1 MIPLVAVLFGAS
13 CAVAWYSVTRCRGG
27 RRRVSLMIAASALFF
42 CGIFAFGQALRDV
55 GYITAGRSEYAAEI
69 QSDVKSFAVRK
80 GEIITIPL
88 MLSNRGSVRW
98 SSDAKENPFFLSWH
112 ILTSGGD
119 MHRYENPRI
128 AFPSPVEPDHGLS
141 VMIPFDAAASN
152 LSPGSYIIEFDV
164 VREGVAWF
172 ATRGSATLR
181 IGVVVLDQIDETQP
195 LTEGS
200 MR

>member
-1 MIPLVAVLFGAS
+1 MIPLLVVLFGAS
-13 CAVAWYSVTRCRGG
+13 GVVAWYAVMRCRGG

-69 QSDVKSFAVRK
+69 QSDVKSLAVRK

-88 MLSNRGSVRW
+88 ILSNRGSARW

-112 ILTSGGD
+112 ILSSSGA
-119 MHRYENPRI
+119 MLRYDNPRI
-128 AFPSPVEPDHGLS
+128 AFPSAVEPDHGVGVTVPLDPS
-141 VMIPFDAAASN
+141 LLD
-152 LSPGSYIIEFDV
+152 LSPGTYVMEFDV

-181 IGVVVLDQIDETQP
+181 IGLVVLGQ
-195 LTEGS
+195 
-200 MR
+200 

>member
-1 MIPLVAVLFGAS
+1 
-13 CAVAWYSVTRCRGG
+13 
-27 RRRVSLMIAASALFF
+27 
-42 CGIFAFGQALRDV
+42 
-55 GYITAGRSEYAAEI
+55 
-69 QSDVKSFAVRK
+69 
-80 GEIITIPL
+80 
-88 MLSNRGSVRW
+88 
-98 SSDAKENPFFLSWH
+98 
-112 ILTSGGD
+112 
-119 MHRYENPRI
+119 
-128 AFPSPVEPDHGLS
+128 
-141 VMIPFDAAASN
+141 MIPFDAAAPN

>member
-1 MIPLVAVLFGAS
+1 MIPLIAVLFGAS

-55 GYITAGRSEYAAEI
+55 GCITAGRSEYAAEI
-69 QSDVKSFAVRK
+69 QSDVKSLAVRK
-80 GEIITIPL
+80 GEIIAIPL
-88 MLSNRGSVRW
+88 ILSNRGSARW

-181 IGVVVLDQIDETQP
+181 IGLVVLGQ
-195 LTEGS
+195 
-200 MR
+200 